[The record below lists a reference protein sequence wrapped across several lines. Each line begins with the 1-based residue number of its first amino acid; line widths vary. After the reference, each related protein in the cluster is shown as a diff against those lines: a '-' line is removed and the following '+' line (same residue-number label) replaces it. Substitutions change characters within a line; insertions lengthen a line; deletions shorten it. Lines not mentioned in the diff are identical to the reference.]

1 MPSKPQALLALFLCL
16 SIGLGACRGLSPAE
30 PESADGSS
38 SPTESDAA
46 ALPGD
51 VDASEDAAS
60 EAAPGEAAAGA
71 DASTPSDAVA
81 SVNGELLTL
90 AAFQRQAFDTQR
102 YHVDQGGIDPNT
114 DEGQR
119 KLLFLRRQVLNDMID
134 QMLIEQAA
142 AELGIRAEDDEV
154 EASLADFVEELGG
167 EAAFEAS
174 LEEAGTTREDVIA
187 MERSSL
193 IGRKMLDVIAV
204 DVPETAEFVHARHI
218 LCSSADACEAARQ
231 RIESGEAFETVAG
244 EVSEDETSRERG
256 GDLDWVAPG
265 MLLSSQLEE
274 AIFALEAGTLSPV
287 IQTDLGY
294 HVVELLER
302 DAARTLPDAQRAQ
315 LKERALLEWLSDRRS
330 SADIQIYVE
339 DLRAPADEAVDEG

>member
-1 MPSKPQALLALFLCL
+1 MPSKPQALSVLLLCL
-16 SIGLGACRGLSPAE
+16 SIGLGGCRGLSP
-30 PESADGSS
+30 
-38 SPTESDAA
+38 TESGTAGERAVPSGESSTSPAAADPAGEASSDASGGDAA
-46 ALPGD
+46 ADPEG
-51 VDASEDAAS
+51 
-60 EAAPGEAAAGA
+60 AAPA
-71 DASTPSDAVA
+71 DAIA
-81 SVNGELLTL
+81 SVNGELLPL

-114 DEGQR
+114 EDGQR

-142 AELGIRAEDDEV
+142 SELGIRAEDEEV

-167 EAAFEAS
+167 EAAFESS
-174 LEEAGTTREDVIA
+174 LEEAGTTREDVVA

-218 LCSSADACEAARQ
+218 LCGSAEACESARL
-231 RIESGEAFETVAG
+231 RIESGEAFDSVAT
-244 EVSEDETSRERG
+244 EVSEDQTSRERG

-315 LKERALLEWLSDRRS
+315 LKERALLEWLSERRAN
-330 SADIQIYVE
+330 ADIQIYVE
-339 DLRAPADEAVDEG
+339 DLRAPAGEAGDEG